1 MFGRTRARAPL
12 PTIPRG
18 EAVATYDTYAE
29 AQAAV
34 DTLAKADFPVKQV
47 SIVGNDLKSVER
59 VTGKLSYARAGGAG
73 AASGAWLGLFFGL
86 VLFLFSGS
94 PDLSFVLAA
103 ALIGAGFGMIFSIV
117 SYSINRRRRDFTS
130 TMQVISSSYSI
141 IVDAD
146 SIHRARNVL
155 GVEPVVAGLPPR
167 ALAEDEIPAG
177 EAPAEQPAPA
187 AEPADRPAPADG
199 PAAPVSPP
207 DRA

>member
-1 MFGRTRARAPL
+1 MTNPLFRRNRSTL

-18 EAVATYDTYAE
+18 EAVATYDTYAD

-34 DTLAKADFPVKQV
+34 DSLAKADFPVKQV

-86 VLFLFSGS
+86 VLFLFSGA

-117 SYSINRRRRDFTS
+117 SYSVNRRRRDFTS

-141 IVDAD
+141 LVDPN

-155 GVEPVVAGLPPR
+155 GVEPPVAGLPPR
-167 ALAEDEIPAG
+167 ALPEEEQREPEQTEREAEA
-177 EAPAEQPAPA
+177 EAER
-187 AEPADRPAPADG
+187 ER
-199 PAAPVSPP
+199 
-207 DRA
+207 